1 MFNLSKP
8 ITEHADGHAGKPAGK
23 WIEITVGDHVGQE
36 HHYRASFL
44 TDVPGDLLDGAIEM
58 LRDRYPFVLEIDTRE
73 DGFYSFVNSP
83 LHLALFVTNGERV
96 VKTAYE
102 DPLELAQYILC
113 YVNENK
119 EECYRW
125 LSYMGDGNEAAVI
138 AYREALD
145 LKVAELTQLVAQEI
159 EQRKEAV

>member
-1 MFNLSKP
+1 MFNLGKP
-8 ITEHADGHAGKPAGK
+8 ITEQTGGDSGQTAGK
-23 WIEITVGDHVGQE
+23 WIEITVGDQKGQE
-36 HHYRASFL
+36 HRYRASFL

-58 LRDRYPFVLEIDTRE
+58 LRDRYTFILEIDTRE
-73 DGFYSFVNSP
+73 NGFYSFMNSP
-83 LHLALFVTNGERV
+83 LHLSMFVTNGDRV
-96 VKTAYE
+96 VRAAYE

-119 EECYRW
+119 EECCQW
-125 LSYMGDGNEAAVI
+125 LSYMGDGNEAAVS

-145 LKVAELTQLVAQEI
+145 MKVAELTQLVAQEI